1 MTLNLSIMKR
11 YCFLIILIVL
21 YHSAYTQRADN
32 FFRRIDSGW
41 GLSNNQVNTI
51 FADSDGFLWLAT
63 VSGLNRYDSHSF
75 KVFKND
81 PLDSTSLPENN
92 ITDIFEDHLGMLWLL
107 TNNNCYIY
115 NPELESF
122 GEAHLFFD
130 LNPDFTRNG
139 IRSLCADGE
148 GNTWIGNS
156 STGLWLYDGSRSEL
170 LHLYHDAD
178 DADTPSSNSVM
189 DVVMGDDGN
198 VYVAHANGM
207 VDVIDKTNQKVSQ
220 RIDMEVKATF
230 AGGDKDFRLFV
241 DSDRHLWLYGP
252 RVGEE
257 LYHYNPEPGQVLIF
271 KAEGSGNE
279 IRGVNISAVEEDDS
293 GRIWVGTDHGGVCL
307 LDKHTHKYSVLRNV
321 PGDATSLSAN
331 SVTSL
336 CKTDDGIIWVGTFKN
351 GVNYYH
357 PELFQFELYRTNPA
371 INYRYFS
378 NDVNCFAEDSRG
390 NLWIG
395 TNDDGLVYFNRKDL
409 SLTHY
414 RHEPGNPASL
424 SNNVVVSLCMDHKG
438 RLWVGTYQGGLNR
451 FENGRFKR
459 YMPKAGDSSSL
470 ADSRVWQIIEDK
482 DKRLWVGTLGGGLDL
497 YDERIDGFIHHRAG
511 DYNSI
516 DSEFVLSME
525 VDSEGDLWV
534 GTSGGLNLLEH
545 ATGRFRHF
553 AHNPGVDGSIS
564 HSHVLSIKEDAHG
577 RLWVGTRNGLNLL
590 RRESGKF
597 KVFGLA
603 DGLPDHNIISMQ
615 PDDHGN
621 MWLSTLNGLSNL
633 VSNIDS
639 FSFRNYDVLHGLQGK
654 EFNEHASLRLSS
666 GELVFGGANGFNIFH
681 PDKVVVHRR
690 NYPVMLTNLNLH
702 NQRVV
707 IGEEYNNRVLLPKA
721 LNKSE
726 SISLKHNQNVF
737 SIEFS
742 ALNYFHPER
751 TRFRYRLDGFNDQW
765 IEAAEGNRSATFTNL
780 NPGSYTFRVVAAAS
794 DGSWND
800 NDEAQ
805 LELVIIP
812 PFYATGFAYAVY
824 FVLFVFLVVLLA
836 YIIRRRAE
844 MKYLR
849 RQEHDEYERMRELDA
864 MKLRFFTNV
873 SHELRTPLTLI
884 LTPAE
889 RLMKKVDDQ
898 QIKAQLEVIQR
909 NARRLLNL
917 VNQLLDFRKLEV
929 DNIKL
934 NSRRGDIVSFVKDTG
949 QSFADLFDSKG
960 IHFAFESDLSAFQTH
975 FDHDKI
981 EKIVFNLLS
990 NAAKFTPQGGK
1001 VKLSISVIDNE
1012 GIRIIVEDTGI
1023 GIPESLHAKVFE
1035 RFFQNPDNDAAMNQG
1050 SGIGLSLCSEFVK
1063 MHGGDIHVESRKGQ
1077 GSRFILNL
1085 PLLEAQDESPAVDPK
1100 EVPDIKEEQGFD
1112 YEEVKG
1118 KDDLPLVLLV
1128 EDNPDLRTYL
1138 RENLSEKYHV
1148 IEADDG
1154 ESGWEL
1160 ALNRRPDLIVSDI
1173 MMPGIDGIV
1182 LCKRLKADQRTSH
1195 IPVILLTAKSSS
1207 SQELEGLEAGAEVYI
1222 SKPFNFDVL
1231 ELQMER
1237 VIALRNE
1244 FKKNFGQRFEIKPGE
1259 IGITSLDEK
1268 FLKKALKTV
1277 EKNIGNSEF
1286 SVEKMGKELG
1296 VSRGH
1301 LYNKLVAL
1309 TGKTPVEFIRIMRLK
1324 RAAQYLE
1331 KSQLTVSEIAY
1342 EVGFNDP
1349 KYFSRYFKEEFGLV
1363 PSEYAKSNQTK
1374 DNQSVKE

>member
-1 MTLNLSIMKR
+1 MKR

-21 YHSAYTQRADN
+21 YYSAYAQRADN

-81 PLDSTSLPENN
+81 PLDPSSLPENI

-122 GEAHLFFD
+122 GEAHLFFN

-139 IRSLCADGE
+139 IRSLCADGQ

-156 STGLWLYDGSRSEL
+156 SSGLWLYDGSRSDL

-178 DADTPSSNSVM
+178 DADTPSSNRVM
-189 DVVMGDDGN
+189 DVVMGDDGK

-207 VDVIDKTNQKVSQ
+207 VDVIDRTTRKLSQ

-230 AGGDKDFRLFV
+230 ADGDKDFRLFV
-241 DSDRHLWLYGP
+241 DSDQHLWLYGP

-257 LYHYNPEPGQVLIF
+257 LYHYNPEQGQVLIF

-293 GRIWVGTDHGGVCL
+293 GRIWVGTDHGGVYL

-371 INYRYFS
+371 IDHRYFS

-459 YMPKAGDSSSL
+459 YMPKAGDPSSL
-470 ADSRVWQIIEDK
+470 ADSRVWQIIEDTE
-482 DKRLWVGTLGGGLDL
+482 KRLWVGTLGGGLDL

-553 AHNPGVDGSIS
+553 AHNSGVDGSIS

-590 RRESGKF
+590 NRESGKF

-621 MWLSTLNGLSNL
+621 IWLSTLNGLSNL
-633 VSNIDS
+633 ISNTDS

-666 GELVFGGANGFNIFH
+666 GELVFGGTNGFNIFH
-681 PDKVVVHRR
+681 PDKVVVNRR
-690 NYPVMLTNLNLH
+690 SYPVMLTNLNLH

-721 LNKSE
+721 LNKSK

-751 TRFRYRLDGFNDQW
+751 TRFRCRLDGFNDLW

-794 DGSWND
+794 DGSWNE

-812 PFYATGFAYAVY
+812 PLYATGFAYALY
-824 FVLFVFLVVLLA
+824 FVLFVLLVVLLT

-889 RLMKKVDDQ
+889 RLIKKVDDQ

-1001 VKLSISVIDNE
+1001 VKLSISVVDKK
-1012 GIRIIVEDTGI
+1012 GICIIVEDNGI
-1023 GIPESLHAKVFE
+1023 GIPESLHSKVFE
-1035 RFFQNPDNDAAMNQG
+1035 RFFQNPDNDASMNQG

-1063 MHGGDIHVESRKGQ
+1063 MHGGEIHVESSEGQ

-1085 PLLEAQDESPAVDPK
+1085 PLLEAHDESPAVYAK
-1100 EVPDIKEEQGFD
+1100 EAPDLKEEQGLD

-1138 RENLSEKYHV
+1138 RENLSAKYHV
-1148 IEADDG
+1148 IEAADG

-1160 ALNRRPDLIVSDI
+1160 ALNRRPGLIVSDI
-1173 MMPGIDGIV
+1173 MMPGIDGIA

-1207 SQELEGLEAGAEVYI
+1207 AQELEGLEAGAEVYI